1 MRRLFIKSFVL
12 LFPFLVFTGYFFI
25 ADPMKIIHNTESPVS
40 PGVLMN
46 DRLFLARHIEKTDVK
61 YNAFIF
67 GSSRSKAFKT
77 WHWKKSIGKNVIPF
91 HMGVNDE
98 SLYGIER
105 KLHFLDS
112 LGFKIDYAVIP
123 LDHRLLSLT
132 KNSEAHIF
140 REYHTLTEE
149 TSTSFYQRFF
159 IAFLNPHFLKSYWTY
174 RQTGDVGN
182 DGNFLWDPG
191 FTYHHK
197 TGDIDYT
204 RMENA
209 IKKDSILFYKTNR
222 KDFYERTPQES
233 EQLIG
238 KDSKVIWEKIHKILK
253 KHHTEVKIIITP
265 NYDQIAINADD
276 LEYLKTMFPNKISN
290 YSGKNG
296 ITDEIGNYYEH
307 KHFKPFIANGILTLS
322 YVSFRKGSE

>member
-1 MRRLFIKSFVL
+1 MKKLFLKSLVL
-12 LFPFLVFTGYFFI
+12 LFPFLVFTSYFFI
-25 ADPMKIIHNTESPVS
+25 ADPMKIIHNITDPTSK
-40 PGVLMN
+40 GVLMN
-46 DRLFLARHIEKTDVK
+46 DRLFLARYLENTNTQ

-77 WHWKKSIGKNVIPF
+77 YHWKQFLNQNSKPF

-98 SLYGIER
+98 TLYGLER
-105 KLHFLDS
+105 KLNFLDS
-112 LGFKIDYAVIP
+112 MGFKISHALIT

-132 KNSEAHIF
+132 KDHEAHIF
-140 REYHTLTEE
+140 REYPSMTEE
-149 TSTSFYQRFF
+149 TSASFYQRFY
-159 IAFLNPHFLKSYWTY
+159 IAFLNPSFLKSYFSY
-174 RQTGDVGN
+174 LKTGHIKSES
-182 DGNFLWDPG
+182 NFLWDPG

-222 KDFYERTPQES
+222 KDFYERTPHES

-265 NYDQIAINADD
+265 NYDQITINPDD
-276 LEYLKTMFPNKISN
+276 LKYLKTMFSNKVSN

-322 YVSFRKGSE
+322 YVSFRKVSE